1 VFNSRQDFGLF
12 WIWWREGI
20 WREERGFGGK
30 KDLSSFIFIRHSST
44 FSTTNNTH
52 TMTTAAPSSTTT
64 TSLLAEKR
72 RELLSLDTQ
81 KKSLQSE
88 AEAIVL
94 ELTAK
99 QPGGVSSSTHDV
111 S

>member
-1 VFNSRQDFGLF
+1 MDSHRHSMPFHFTFFSNTQTQTMTAAA
-12 WIWWREGI
+12 
-20 WREERGFGGK
+20 
-30 KDLSSFIFIRHSST
+30 LSSS
-44 FSTTNNTH
+44 
-52 TMTTAAPSSTTT
+52 TT

-88 AEAIVL
+88 AEAIVS

-99 QPGGVSSSTHDV
+99 QPGGVSFSTHDV

>member
-1 VFNSRQDFGLF
+1 MAG
-12 WIWWREGI
+12 REEI
-20 WREERGFGGK
+20 WREEGS
-30 KDLSSFIFIRHSST
+30 LIFHLHST
-44 FSTTNNTH
+44 LFHFFNNKQH
-52 TMTTAAPSSTTT
+52 PTMTAAAPSSTTT